1 MRRINRGRVH
11 RDELRADAERRQE
24 ERATR
29 SPREQLVLLDQR
41 LGEGLGAVKERKKLQ
56 SLVDNPPPPAKKK
69 EEKSSGG

>member
-41 LGEGLGAVKERKKLQ
+41 LGEGLGAVDNMKGKAEKLNFLRQ
-56 SLVDNPPPPAKKK
+56 GHPH
-69 EEKSSGG
+69 